1 MNTFTQENTS
11 DAANKNQKAFL
22 VSFLALLWLWAIW
35 QALLPYQ
42 PRTPRWE
49 IVTVQDSNKD
59 KVLVLLGQMDAAH
72 QKWIDIKNCNI
83 GDETLHISGLRLQ
96 DYNFYMDVKKV
107 TNGVV
112 ESFTISDINLNG
124 EAENQEHQST
134 YDQALNIWFQ
144 REFVEHC
151 SE

>member
-1 MNTFTQENTS
+1 MNTFNQENTS
-11 DAANKNQKAFL
+11 GAANKNQKAFL
-22 VSFLALLWLWAIW
+22 GTFVALLWLWAIW

-107 TNGVV
+107 TNGIV

-124 EAENQEHQST
+124 EAENQAHQSI

-144 REFVEHC
+144 KEFVEHC
-151 SE
+151 SI